1 MKQRMGRRV
10 GAAVGLG
17 LLVCLGAGAYHRSQ
31 VAQQLKAAQQEQEQ
45 RKRQRQQDERER
57 AERRRQEAEEA
68 ARDAAQPLKPSVC
81 TMGGLVWT
89 KERQQ
94 QYQAA
99 LQAGRL
105 AAGQGQ
111 LEVARQQL
119 RQAVKLDPESR
130 TASAELGWVMYQLKD
145 LDAAER
151 ALRWAVHFDERPRV
165 QAGRLYQLGQVLAA
179 QGKQAEAVQRYQ
191 EAWQLGHD
199 PVTLAALKALD
210 RSVAVTS
217 WPSLQPLQE
226 ASPQAMQAA
235 MQAAVDQDIFGD
247 CTQTEVKLASGG
259 ALKRAFLVRTK
270 DYGLDSNVKLWV
282 QTHLGWFSTL
292 VGKAETRREEGST
305 INVLSAKA
313 VGNLVELR
321 IQFVKIDWVEQASG
335 MPKRLY
341 VRDSDNYLYVL
352 GVGKSGRPS
361 LSSGIYFASFRSAEQ
376 EHAGIEYSGSKTCTV
391 GVLPS
396 GKLHIGAPVIKTKK
410 MSAKEF
416 TGRELQMPLG
426 TFQLKFP

>member
-1 MKQRMGRRV
+1 MQQQMGRRM

-31 VAQQLKAAQQEQEQ
+31 VAQQLKAAQQEQ
-45 RKRQRQQDERER
+45 RQRQQDERER
-57 AERRRQEAEEA
+57 AERRRQEMEEE

-111 LEVARQQL
+111 LEAARQQL

-151 ALRWAVHFDERPRV
+151 ALRWAVHFHERPRV

-199 PVTLAALKALD
+199 PVMLAALKALD
-210 RSVAVTS
+210 PSVVVTS
-217 WPSLQPLQE
+217 WPSMQPLQE
-226 ASPQAMQAA
+226 ASLQAMQAA

-259 ALKRAFLVRTK
+259 ALKRAFLVSTK
-270 DYGLDSNVKLWV
+270 DYSLDSNVKLWV

-292 VGKAETRREEGST
+292 VGKAETHREEGST
-305 INVLSAKA
+305 IKVLSAKA

-321 IQFVKIDWVEQASG
+321 IQFIKNYWVRQASG
-335 MPKRLY
+335 MPQRQSGS
-341 VRDSDNYLYVL
+341 DGDNYLYVL
-352 GVGKSGRPS
+352 GIGKSGRPS

-376 EHAGIEYSGSKTCTV
+376 EHAGIEYSGSKTCPV
-391 GVLPS
+391 VVLPS

-416 TGRELQMPLG
+416 TRSELRMPLG

>member
-1 MKQRMGRRV
+1 MQQRMGRRV

-68 ARDAAQPLKPSVC
+68 ARDATQPLKPSVC
-81 TMGGLVWT
+81 TMGGFVWT

-111 LEVARQQL
+111 LEAARQQL
-119 RQAVKLDPESR
+119 MQAVKLDPESR

-151 ALRWAVHFDERPRV
+151 ALRWAVHFHERPRV

-217 WPSLQPLQE
+217 WPSMQPLQE
-226 ASPQAMQAA
+226 ASTEA
-235 MQAAVDQDIFGD
+235 MQAAVCRESFGD

-259 ALKRAFLVRTK
+259 ALKRAFLVSTIDRE
-270 DYGLDSNVKLWV
+270 YSLDSNVKLWV

-292 VGKAETRREEGST
+292 VGKAKTRREEGST

-321 IQFVKIDWVEQASG
+321 IQFVKIDWIEQASG
-335 MPKRLY
+335 TPMRLY
-341 VRDSDNYLYVL
+341 VSDGDNYLYVL

-361 LSSGIYFASFRSAEQ
+361 LSSGVYFASFRSAEQ

-416 TGRELQMPLG
+416 TGRELRMPLG

>member
-1 MKQRMGRRV
+1 MQQRMGRRV

-31 VAQQLKAAQQEQEQ
+31 VAQQLKAAQQEQ

-68 ARDAAQPLKPSVC
+68 ARDAAQPLELSPLC
-81 TMGGLVWT
+81 TKGGLVWT

-111 LEVARQQL
+111 LEAARQQL

-145 LDAAER
+145 LDAAEQ
-151 ALRWAVHFDERPRV
+151 ALRWAVHFHERPRV
-165 QAGRLYQLGQVLAA
+165 QACRLYQLGQVLAA

-217 WPSLQPLQE
+217 WPSMQPLQE
-226 ASPQAMQAA
+226 ASAEA
-235 MQAAVDQDIFGD
+235 MQAAVCRESFGD
-247 CTQTEVKLASGG
+247 CTQTEVKLASGE
-259 ALKRAFLVRTK
+259 ALKRAFLVSTIDRE
-270 DYGLDSNVKLWV
+270 YSLDSNVKLWV
-282 QTHLGWFSTL
+282 QTHRGWFSTL
-292 VGKAETRREEGST
+292 VGKAKTRREEGST

-321 IQFVKIDWVEQASG
+321 IQFVKIDWIEQASG
-335 MPKRLY
+335 TPMRLY
-341 VRDSDNYLYVL
+341 VSDGDNYLYVL

-361 LSSGIYFASFRSAEQ
+361 LSSGVYFASFRSAEQ
-376 EHAGIEYSGSKTCTV
+376 EHAGIEYSGSKICPV

-416 TGRELQMPLG
+416 TRSELRMPLG